1 MQPLFSRPGWRRLDQ
16 VLQPGVLCVFDFD
29 GTLAPIVE
37 KPDQARL
44 PEDVLR
50 RLLSLSQLAP
60 VGVLT
65 GRALE
70 DIRERLGFE
79 PQYLVGNHGLQGLPG
94 WEAASGAW
102 ADMCRDWTRQL
113 ARHLPDDPGIFVE
126 DKHYS
131 LSLHYRQ
138 ARDPQAAEALLREA
152 AMELEPLPRVMSGK
166 FLVNLLPPAARDKGD
181 AMQELIQIS
190 GCSTAIYVGD
200 DVTDEDAFRVKH
212 PGLLTVRIE
221 PHEQSAAQFFLP
233 RYHDI
238 VHLLDHMLQRLCAD
252 TVGGGDMMQRS
263 GI

>member
-29 GTLAPIVE
+29 GTLAPIVPQPE
-37 KPDQARL
+37 EARL
-44 PEDVLR
+44 PEEVLR

-65 GRALE
+65 GRSLE
-70 DIRERLGFE
+70 DIRTRLGFE

-94 WEAASGAW
+94 WEAASEAYLATVRGW
-102 ADMCRDWTRQL
+102 ARQL
-113 ARHLPDDPGIFVE
+113 EPRLPKDEGVFVE
-126 DKHYS
+126 DKQYS
-131 LSLHYRQ
+131 LSLHFRN
-138 ARDPQAAEALLREA
+138 ARDPKAIENSLREA
-152 AMELEPLPRVMSGK
+152 AMELEPLPRVMDGK
-166 FLVNLLPPAARDKGD
+166 FLVNLLPEAACDKGD
-181 AMQELIQIS
+181 AMLRLMEIS

-200 DVTDEDAFRVKH
+200 DVTDEDAFRVNH

-233 RYHDI
+233 QHRDI
-238 VHLLDHMLQRLCAD
+238 VHLLDHMLERLCAD

-263 GI
+263 GS